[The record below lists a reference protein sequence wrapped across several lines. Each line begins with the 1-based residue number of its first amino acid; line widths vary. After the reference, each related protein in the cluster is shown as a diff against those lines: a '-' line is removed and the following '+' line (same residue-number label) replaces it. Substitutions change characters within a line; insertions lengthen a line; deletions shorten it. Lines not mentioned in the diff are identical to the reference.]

1 MPKSRK
7 NVASNFEL
15 HKTMVYEDPE
25 FVTDMNKIAEM
36 ITNELSSYDDIT
48 VNQNQLIESNG
59 SKITL
64 IGFDVN
70 FENKTY
76 PLPEKYL
83 NIILNIAKEYF
94 IEPEDISHYLSMKQT
109 LPLNKNPIVS
119 KERRVSVHMDTNG
132 VYIRL
137 DSPFASQRDV
147 LDAWDNVEQMKH
159 IAYDNYE
166 QSKLKSNENPRLI
179 YAVFKA
185 RKSGLSFRQI
195 TDLLN
200 DNKLPLMSNNSKADI
215 YSEEQLTKLY
225 SRYRPDR

>member
-7 NVASNFEL
+7 NVASNYEL
-15 HKTMVYEDPE
+15 HKAMVYEDPD
-25 FVTDMNKIAEM
+25 FVAVMDELAET
-36 ITNELSSYDDIT
+36 ISNRVSSYDDIS
-48 VNQNQLIESNG
+48 VNQSQIIETNG
-59 SKITL
+59 NKKTL

-70 FENKTY
+70 FKSKTY
-76 PLPEKYL
+76 PLPEEYID
-83 NIILNIAKEYF
+83 IIFNIAKEYF
-94 IEPEDISHYLSMKQT
+94 IEPEDIAHYLSMKRI
-109 LPLNKNPIVS
+109 LPPEITPSVS
-119 KERRVSVHMDTNG
+119 KDKRVSVHMDTDG

-147 LDAWDNVEQMKH
+147 LEAWDNVEQMKN
-159 IAYDNYE
+159 IAYENYE

-179 YAVFKA
+179 YALFKA

-195 TDLLN
+195 AELLN
-200 DNKLPLMSNNSKADI
+200 ENRLPFMSNSSKADI